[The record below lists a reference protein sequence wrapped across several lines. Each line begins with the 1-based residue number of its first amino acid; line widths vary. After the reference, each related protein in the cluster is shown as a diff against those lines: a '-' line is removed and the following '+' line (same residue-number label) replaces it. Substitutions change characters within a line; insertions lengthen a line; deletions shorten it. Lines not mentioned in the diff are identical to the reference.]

1 MAAPNLFVPYILGLF
16 FYFSTLV
23 VYPSSACDLVDC
35 SALLAVKSSITSDSS
50 GLLSTR
56 NASTDDCCKW
66 DGVTCDPST
75 GHVVNLTRPGLGD
88 RPDDFPLDTSMS
100 GTISPSIDDLTH
112 LHQKQRSARRIHS
125 LRSPHSHLSLP
136 QNLMESHQEPLIE
149 TLDKTLEPSKESS
162 SPTPSPSLPPQAE
175 QTARRRGDG
184 GGSEEPTDAKPAASE
199 ICDIEKKQRRAERFG
214 VPFQLSEEEK
224 RSSRAERFG
233 TGSASSEK
241 NNSHKLEEDKR
252 KARAERFGLTG
263 QSPTEEES
271 KKKARLERFSA
282 SPIPV
287 TPEEEEKRK
296 ARALRFSGTPN
307 AASEASEQAN
317 SELKAEVAEAKEEA

>member
-112 LHQKQRSARRIHS
+112 LHV
-125 LRSPHSHLSLP
+125 LDLS
-136 QNLMESHQEPLIE
+136 NL
-149 TLDKTLEPSKESS
+149 KEF
-162 SPTPSPSLPPQAE
+162 T
-175 QTARRRGDG
+175 
-184 GGSEEPTDAKPAASE
+184 
-199 ICDIEKKQRRAERFG
+199 
-214 VPFQLSEEEK
+214 
-224 RSSRAERFG
+224 
-233 TGSASSEK
+233 
-241 NNSHKLEEDKR
+241 
-252 KARAERFGLTG
+252 
-263 QSPTEEES
+263 
-271 KKKARLERFSA
+271 
-282 SPIPV
+282 SPIP
-287 TPEEEEKRK
+287 PS
-296 ARALRFSGTPN
+296 LSCL
-307 AASEASEQAN
+307 ASLGFWKFN
-317 SELKAEVAEAKEEA
+317 SNFTGLHVP